1 MAARET
7 APDDAGAAGNA
18 RRPVGEIVFAL
29 ALLAFILSIFVQA
42 LRLPILQ
49 DDGTIGPGFF
59 PISLSVLMIAMVGA
73 FLVFLTIRAK
83 QPQPTAKQDGAD
95 EPVVT
100 RDQLMMVGL
109 LVLTTLLGGYVGLL
123 AVAGVLLLAGLV
135 FIERVGWRAG
145 ILFTLGTLV
154 GVYLVF
160 DFWLGMDVGLRGLF
174 R

>member
-1 MAARET
+1 MAERDT
-7 APDDAGAAGNA
+7 APDDAKAAGTA
-18 RRPVGEIVFAL
+18 RRPVGEIAFAL
-29 ALLAFILSIFVQA
+29 ALLALILTVFVQA
-42 LRLPILQ
+42 LPLSILQ
-49 DDGTIGPGFF
+49 SDGTVGPGLF
-59 PISLSVLMIAMVGA
+59 PMVLSVLMMAMVGA
-73 FLVFLTIRAK
+73 FLVFTIWTK
-83 QPQPTAKQDGAD
+83 QPRPAAKEEGAD
-95 EPVVT
+95 EPIVT

-109 LVLTTLLGGYVGLL
+109 LVLATLLGGYVGLL

-160 DFWLGMDVGLRGLF
+160 DFWLGMDVGLRGLL

>member
-1 MAARET
+1 VAARST
-7 APDDAGAAGNA
+7 AADEAKAAGGA

-29 ALLAFILSIFVQA
+29 ALLALILSVFVQA
-42 LRLPILQ
+42 LPLSIVQ
-49 DDGTIGPGFF
+49 DDGTVGPGLF
-59 PISLSVLMIAMVGA
+59 PMVLSVLMIAMVGG
-73 FLVFLTIRAK
+73 FLVSLFVRAGPAVQEK
-83 QPQPTAKQDGAD
+83 QAG

-109 LVLTTLLGGYVGLL
+109 LVLATLVGGYVGLL

-135 FIERVGWRAG
+135 FIERVGWRSA

>member
-1 MAARET
+1 MAARDT
-7 APDDAGAAGNA
+7 APDEAGTAGKP
-18 RRPVGEIVFAL
+18 RRPLGEIAFAL

-42 LRLPILQ
+42 LQLPILQ

-59 PISLSVLMIAMVGA
+59 PVCLSVLMIAMVGA
-73 FLVFLTIRAK
+73 FVVFTVRAK
-83 QPQPTAKQDGAD
+83 QPQPAAKQGD
-95 EPVVT
+95 EPVIT

-109 LVLTTLLGGYVGLL
+109 LVVTTLLGAYVGLL
-123 AVAGVLLLAGLV
+123 AVAGILLLAGLV
-135 FIERVGWRAG
+135 FIERVGWRAA
-145 ILFTLGTLV
+145 ILFTLGTLI